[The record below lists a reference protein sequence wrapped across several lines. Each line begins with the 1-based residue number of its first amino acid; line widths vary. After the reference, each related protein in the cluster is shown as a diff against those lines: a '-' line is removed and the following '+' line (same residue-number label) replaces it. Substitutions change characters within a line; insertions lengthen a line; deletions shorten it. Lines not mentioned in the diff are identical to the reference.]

1 MTLTIP
7 MFFWGGWV
15 LILLLLAIIDYRTQR
30 LPDSLTLGLL
40 WMGLLYHNTY
50 SPDLSP
56 YLWGAVFAYV
66 ILQGIT
72 RLFAAIRHQEGLG
85 QGDIK
90 LCAALGATL
99 GITALP
105 KLLLYAA
112 CLGILGFG
120 LRWLIY
126 RRSLQTHCAF
136 GPAIVIAALGIR
148 FIPWL

>member
-7 MFFWGGWV
+7 IVFWSLWTLV
-15 LILLLLAIIDYRTQR
+15 LLLLAIIDYRTQR

-40 WMGLLYHNTY
+40 WAGLLYHDTY

-56 YLWGAVFAYV
+56 YLWGAVLAYMV
-66 ILQGIT
+66 LQGIT
-72 RLFAAIRHQEGLG
+72 LLFHAIRHQEGLG

-99 GITALP
+99 GIAALP
-105 KLLLYAA
+105 QLLLYAS

-120 LRWLIY
+120 LRWLLY
-126 RRSLQTHCAF
+126 RKTLLAHCAF
-136 GPAIVIAALGIR
+136 GPAIVIAALGLR
-148 FIPWL
+148 FFL